1 MPVFVVGANFRSAP
15 LELLERLAVDPERR
29 PKALGRL
36 LDRAHVQEG
45 VIVSTCNRVEVY
57 TAVSRYHGGAGD
69 VRHFLADLHDM
80 AVEEFASHLYDYYE
94 ERAVQHLFAVAAGVD
109 SMVVGESQILGQV
122 REAFQA
128 AQAEGTVGPVL
139 STLFARAIKV
149 GRRARSETAIGAGL
163 ASTLTV
169 GLRVAEAQLGGVAGR
184 RVLLVGAGRLARQ
197 AGRALRQAGAGE
209 LVVANRTAARGAALA
224 RELAGRAVPLDGV
237 EDELAGADL
246 VVAATAGSR
255 PTVTSAAVAAALAR
269 RPSTRPP
276 ADQSRVPGAH
286 PSGPRQSSVAPVR
299 RRPSTGPLVILD
311 LGVPRD
317 VEPEVR
323 HLAGV
328 VLADLDGLR
337 AVLETDEVPRREV
350 ERVRALIAE
359 ETGAFMGGQREAR
372 LVPTIRALRARA
384 ERARQQELARAASRL
399 AGLDERQRAAVD
411 AVTRGLVNKLLHD
424 PMVRGKALAARPD
437 GDTYVAVLRELYGL
451 DQPAADDGR
460 R

>member
-1 MPVFVVGANFRSAP
+1 VPVFVLGANFRSAP

-29 PKALGRL
+29 PKALARL
-36 LDRAHVQEG
+36 LDQAHVQEG

-57 TAVSRYHGGAGD
+57 AAVSRYHGGAGD
-69 VRHFLADLHDM
+69 VRHFLAELHGT
-80 AVEEFASHLYDYYE
+80 AVGEFASHLYDYYE

-109 SMVVGESQILGQV
+109 SMVVGESEILGQV

-128 AQAEGTVGPVL
+128 ARAEGTVGPVL
-139 STLFARAIKV
+139 SALFTRAIKV

-163 ASTLTV
+163 ASTLEV
-169 GLRVAEAQLGGVAGR
+169 GLRVVEAQLGGVAGR
-184 RVLLVGAGRLARQ
+184 RVLLVGAGKLARQ
-197 AGRALRQAGAGE
+197 AGRTLRQAGAGE
-209 LVVANRTAARGAALA
+209 LVVANRTATRGAALA

-255 PTVTSAAVAAALAR
+255 PTVTRAAVTAALAR
-269 RPSTRPP
+269 RRP
-276 ADQSRVPGAH
+276 A
-286 PSGPRQSSVAPVR
+286 
-299 RRPSTGPLVILD
+299 TGPLVILD

-317 VEPEVR
+317 VDPDVR
-323 HLAGV
+323 ELPGV

-337 AVLETDEVPRREV
+337 AVLETDEAPRREV

-359 ETGAFMGGQREAR
+359 ETGAFMGGQREVR
-372 LVPTIRALRARA
+372 LVPTIQALRARA

-399 AGLDERQRAAVD
+399 TGLDERQRAAVD

-451 DQPAADDGR
+451 DLPADNGPR
-460 R
+460 

>member
-1 MPVFVVGANFRSAP
+1 VPVFVVGANFRSAP

-69 VRHFLADLHDM
+69 VRHFLADLHGM

-184 RVLLVGAGRLARQ
+184 RVLLVGAGKLARQ

-269 RPSTRPP
+269 RPST
-276 ADQSRVPGAH
+276 
-286 PSGPRQSSVAPVR
+286 
-299 RRPSTGPLVILD
+299 GPLVILD

-337 AVLETDEVPRREV
+337 AVLETDEAPRREV

-372 LVPTIRALRARA
+372 LVPTIRDLRARA

>member
-1 MPVFVVGANFRSAP
+1 VPVFVVGANFRSAP

-69 VRHFLADLHDM
+69 VRHFLADLHGM

-184 RVLLVGAGRLARQ
+184 RVLLVGAGKLARQ

-224 RELAGRAVPLDGV
+224 RELARRAVPLDGV

-255 PTVTSAAVAAALAR
+255 PTVTRAAVAAALAR
-269 RPSTRPP
+269 RPSTR
-276 ADQSRVPGAH
+276 
-286 PSGPRQSSVAPVR
+286 
-299 RRPSTGPLVILD
+299 PLVILD

-337 AVLETDEVPRREV
+337 AVLETDEAPRREV
-350 ERVRALIAE
+350 ERVRALISE